1 MAKNLTI
8 QDETVYNEQMNW
20 LERILVRWHSLTRM
34 EMRWRSRIFSQE
46 ATFSIENNY

>member
-8 QDETVYNEQMNW
+8 QDEPVYNEQMNW

-34 EMRWRSRIFSQE
+34 EMRWRSLGKRKRRDRS
-46 ATFSIENNY
+46 NL